1 MPRNARIYV
10 LRLFAGCVLL
20 GGVGAAASPK
30 APACGAEIQRF
41 CGHIET
47 GQGKLH
53 RCLDEHR
60 AQLSPTCASKLKQL
74 EARRQAVR
82 QLCAA
87 DAGKHCGHLQPGQG
101 RVVRCLR
108 EHGAEL
114 SPACA
119 GQLRVSP

>member
-1 MPRNARIYV
+1 MPGIARIFV
-10 LRLFAGCVLL
+10 LRLVAGCILL
-20 GGVGAAASPK
+20 GSAGAAASPK
-30 APACGAEIQRF
+30 APACSAEIQQF

-60 AQLSPTCASKLKQL
+60 AELSSACASKLKQL

-108 EHGAEL
+108 EHRAEL

-119 GQLRVSP
+119 AQLRVSP